1 MSSDFDVSLFNHLS
15 LLCVFNNLHN
25 HLSLLCVFDL
35 QLELVVLYRN
45 RSICSI
51 GAYNVHLH
59 LFCQR
64 FAKDF
69 HTEKWPCFRPSARG
83 GPEQDPEEKHVFI
96 YLFCSILVAHVYI
109 NVK

>member
-1 MSSDFDVSLFNHLS
+1 MLGSCRLKT
-15 LLCVFNNLHN
+15 
-25 HLSLLCVFDL
+25 DL
-35 QLELVVLYRN
+35 KGYRQVRMLN
-45 RSICSI
+45 KHPALGSCSI
-51 GAYNVHLH
+51 YIFEPTKSRNPFANK
-59 LFCQR
+59 QNKQTR